1 MVIAGKPGAKGLS
14 ELGEVMQL
22 AFVPEDFDAAV
33 RHWTEVMGVGPFHL
47 MEGIH
52 LEGMRYRGEPTEA
65 AFDLALAYWGD
76 IQIELIRP
84 RDTHPSIYTGE
95 YAEVG
100 GGLHHVCILVDD
112 IEEARRVCGARGAEI
127 VIEGA
132 LGDSRVIYVDPGP
145 KNGGGG
151 PGSLVEILQQ
161 GESGPGLFAMIKQ
174 ACEDWDGTEPLRK
187 LG

>member
-1 MVIAGKPGAKGLS
+1 MVVAGKAGAKGLS

-22 AFVPEDFDAAV
+22 AFVPEDFDTAV

-84 RDTHPSIYTGE
+84 RDDHPSIYSGE
-95 YAEVG
+95 YADTG
-100 GGLHHVCILVDD
+100 GGLHHVCILVGD
-112 IEEARRVCGARGAEI
+112 IEGAHRVCRERGAEI

-132 LGDSRVIYVDPGP
+132 LGDSRVIYVDPGQ
-145 KNGGGG
+145 G

-174 ACEDWDGTEPLRK
+174 ACEEWDGSEPLRR
-187 LG
+187 L

>member
-1 MVIAGKPGAKGLS
+1 MAVAGNGAGKGIH

-22 AFVPEDFDAAV
+22 AFVPDDFDAAV
-33 RHWTEVMGVGPFHL
+33 KHWTEVMGVGPFYL

-52 LEGMRYRGEPTEA
+52 LEGMKYRGQPTDA

-84 RDTHPSIYTGE
+84 RDDHPSIYRGE
-95 YAEVG
+95 YASVG
-100 GGLHHVCILVDD
+100 DGLHHVCILVDD
-112 IEEARRVCGARGAEI
+112 IEEAYRVCREQRAEI

-132 LGDSRVIYVDPGP
+132 LGDSKVIYVDPGR
-145 KNGGGG
+145 G

-161 GESGPGLFAMIKQ
+161 GETGPQLFAMIKQ
-174 ACEDWDGTEPLRK
+174 AGENWDGSEPLRS
-187 LG
+187 L

>member
-1 MVIAGKPGAKGLS
+1 MGRKSGIS

-22 AFVPEDFDAAV
+22 AFVPSDFDAAV
-33 RHWTEVMGVGPFHL
+33 KHWTEVMGVGPFFL

-65 AFDLALAYWGD
+65 VFDLALAYWGD

-84 RDTHPSIYTGE
+84 RDSHPSIYSGE
-95 YAEVG
+95 YADVKD
-100 GGLHHVCILVDD
+100 GLHHVCILVND
-112 IEEARRVCGARGAEI
+112 IEHARRVCGEQGAEI

-132 LGDSRVIYVDPGP
+132 LGDSKVIYVDPGP
-145 KNGGGG
+145 G

-161 GESGPGLFAMIKQ
+161 GEAGPGLFAMIK
-174 ACEDWDGTEPLRK
+174 AAGKDWDSTEPLRK

>member
-1 MVIAGKPGAKGLS
+1 MVVAGKAETKGLS

-22 AFVPEDFDAAV
+22 AFVPEDFDASV

-47 MEGIH
+47 MENIR
-52 LEGMRYRGEPTEA
+52 LEGMQYRGEPSEA

-84 RDTHPSIYTGE
+84 RDDHPSIYTGD
-95 YAEVG
+95 YADVG
-100 GGLHHVCILVDD
+100 GGLHHVCILVED
-112 IEEARRVCGARGAEI
+112 IEDAYRVCRERGAEI
-127 VIEGA
+127 VIEGS
-132 LGDSRVIYVDPGP
+132 LGDSRVIYVDPGR
-145 KNGGGG
+145 G

-161 GESGPGLFAMIKQ
+161 GESGPDLFAMIKQ
-174 ACEDWDGTEPLRK
+174 ACEDWDGSEPLRR

>member
-1 MVIAGKPGAKGLS
+1 MTDAKGIA

-33 RHWTEVMGVGPFHL
+33 RHWTQLMGVGPFFL

-52 LEGMRYRGEPTEA
+52 LEGMKYRGEPTEA
-65 AFDLALAYWGD
+65 VFDLALAYWGD

-84 RDTHPSIYTGE
+84 RDDHPSIYRGE
-95 YAEVG
+95 YADVG

-112 IEEARRVCGARGAEI
+112 IEEAYRVCGEQGAEI

-132 LGDSRVIYVDPGP
+132 LGDSRVIYVDPAP
-145 KNGGGG
+145 QSEQGG

-161 GESGPGLFAMIKQ
+161 GEGGPGLFGMIKQ
-174 ACEDWDGTEPLRK
+174 AGEGWDGSEPLRK